1 MYAEKAVVQVL
12 GDLKV
17 QTRFYP
23 NPRSNSTIILV
34 NGSLATSASFHQALR
49 FLQPLFNVV
58 LFDQPYCG
66 MSRPHNKSLRMLGK
80 EDEALILLDL
90 IEHFRADQVMSF
102 SWGAVST
109 LLALAQRPAR
119 IKRAVIS
126 SFSPV
131 LNRSMMD
138 YLITGQECLAACDR
152 HKIATLINDT
162 IGKHLPPLFKRCNFR
177 HISTLEVHEYA
188 QMLHHIRQVLNLDPD
203 RYMQCVGNIDVPLL
217 FLNGELD
224 EYTTPTDALYFADL
238 ARRSEYI
245 TIRNA
250 GHFLETEHKTA
261 WDDMREAVER
271 FLLAPDAEDVRLA
284 MVS

>member
-1 MYAEKAVVQVL
+1 MYAEKAVVQVR

-17 QTRFYP
+17 RTRFYP

-34 NGSLATSASFHQALR
+34 NGSLATSASFHSALR

-66 MSRPHNKSLRMLGK
+66 SSRPHNPSLPMLGK

-90 IEHFRADQVMSF
+90 IEHFRADQLMSF

-131 LNRSMMD
+131 LNRPMMD
-138 YLITGQECLAACDR
+138 YLVSGQAYLAACDR
-152 HKIATLINDT
+152 HKIATLVNDT

-188 QMLHHIRQVLNLDPD
+188 QMLHHVRQVLSLDAD

-250 GHFLETEHKTA
+250 GHFLENEHKTA
-261 WDDMREAVER
+261 WDDTREATER